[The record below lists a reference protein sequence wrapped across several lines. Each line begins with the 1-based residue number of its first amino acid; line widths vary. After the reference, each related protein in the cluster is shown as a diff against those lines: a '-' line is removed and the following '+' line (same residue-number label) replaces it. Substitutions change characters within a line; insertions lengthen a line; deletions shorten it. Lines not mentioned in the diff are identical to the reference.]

1 MKSVIALG
9 IAAASLLGCS
19 MLESTGSPGGY
30 DDGAG
35 WTTLID
41 GTRMSGLHAIQAA
54 DWHAA
59 DGAIVATKG
68 VGFLMTDKEYG
79 DFQIRAEFYAEA
91 DTNSGVFIRCE
102 GDGHQNPTSN
112 ACYEVNIWDVRPKP
126 EYGTGAIVDVA
137 AVTPSMPKAGGHWN
151 TYDIT
156 AKGDHFVVMLNGV
169 KTADVHNG
177 KHVKGL
183 VGLQFAQ
190 GNDKEHP
197 SPLKWRKVQIRSL

>member
-1 MKSVIALG
+1 MKGVIALG
-9 IAAASLLGCS
+9 IAAVSLLGCS
-19 MLESTGSPGGY
+19 MLESGGSPGGY
-30 DDGAG
+30 EDTG
-35 WTTLID
+35 WTTLVE

-79 DFQIRAEFYAEA
+79 DFQIRVEFYAEA
-91 DTNSGVFIRCE
+91 DTNSGVHIRCS
-102 GDGHQNPTSN
+102 DGLKPDSKV
-112 ACYEVNIWDVRPKP
+112 CYEVNIWDIRPKP

-151 TYDIT
+151 AYDIT
-156 AKGDHFVVMLNGV
+156 AKGDHLVVILNGV
-169 KTADVHNG
+169 KTADVHDRT
-177 KHVKGL
+177 HAKGL
-183 VGLQFAQ
+183 IGMQFAQ

-197 SPLKWRKVQIRSL
+197 SILKVRKMQIREL

>member
-1 MKSVIALG
+1 MKRVIALG

-19 MLESTGSPGGY
+19 MLESGGSPGGY
-30 DDGAG
+30 EEGG

-41 GTRMSGLHAIQAA
+41 GTRMSGLHPIQGA

-91 DTNSGVFIRCE
+91 DTNSGVFIRCS
-102 GDGHQNPTSN
+102 DGQNPTST
-112 ACYEVNIWDVRPKP
+112 ACYEVNIWDTRPKP

-151 TYDIT
+151 TYEIT
-156 AKGDHFVVMLNGV
+156 AKGDHFVVLLNGV
-169 KTADVHNG
+169 KTADARDG
-177 KHVKGL
+177 KHARGL
-183 VGLQFAQ
+183 VGLQYAA

-197 SPLKWRKVQIRSL
+197 SVLKWRKVQIRAL

>member
-1 MKSVIALG
+1 MKRVIALG

-19 MLESTGSPGGY
+19 MLESGGSPGGY
-30 DDGAG
+30 EEGG

-41 GTRMSGLHAIQAA
+41 GTRMSGLHPIQGA

-68 VGFLMTDKEYG
+68 VGFLMTEKEYG
-79 DFQIRAEFYAEA
+79 DFQIHAEFYAEA
-91 DTNSGVFIRCE
+91 DTNSGIYIRCG
-102 GDGHQNPTSN
+102 GDLQNPTAKS
-112 ACYEVNIWDVRPKP
+112 CYEVNIWDIRPAP
-126 EYGTGAIVDVA
+126 EYGTAAIVDVA

-151 TYDIT
+151 TFDIT
-156 AKGDHFVVMLNGV
+156 AKGDHFVVIMNGV
-169 KTADVHNG
+169 KTADAHDS
-177 KHVKGL
+177 KHARGM

-197 SPLKWRKVQIRSL
+197 SPIKFRKVQIRSL